1 MLCEKRPPGAQKVMS
16 TIYQAKLAWMQMC
29 LLSKCL
35 YMQTR
40 SKFAP
45 ASTYKQMSGQLID
58 FLLPIQ
64 NIYCPATVVTMRS
77 LKLFS
82 KQNLQCNPLKKI
94 AKKLIISA
102 VVS

>member
-45 ASTYKQMSGQLID
+45 ASTYKQMSGQLMVTYR
-58 FLLPIQ
+58 FSTANSKYLLPSHSCHKEKFKTIFKTEF
-64 NIYCPATVVTMRS
+64 TV
-77 LKLFS
+77 
-82 KQNLQCNPLKKI
+82 QPLEENCQKT
-94 AKKLIISA
+94 
-102 VVS
+102 